1 MLSPLDIQIEKG
13 ARKMTTKDQ
22 ALQIIEVMTWNL
34 EQLKAYISGA
44 QIPEPPPEPEPPT
57 PDPTK
62 PTGLVRVTADSC
74 YLRYLDHK
82 NFGGGAVWGN
92 YPRRSDNPHRD
103 RFYSFRDDKILVYT
117 DGNIR
122 WGKFKG
128 AQRGDGGN
136 HGWKVCEGQYFR
148 NKVGEFVHLATGHPD
163 LYILCRDV
171 EKL

>member
-1 MLSPLDIQIEKG
+1 MATREEIKAAFHRIMDDLTLVADYIELDT
-13 ARKMTTKDQ
+13 M
-22 ALQIIEVMTWNL
+22 
-34 EQLKAYISGA
+34 
-44 QIPEPPPEPEPPT
+44 PEPPKPEPPT
-57 PDPTK
+57 PDPTR
-62 PTGLVRVTADSC
+62 PTALVRVIVDDC
-74 YLRYLDHK
+74 FLRELDHL
-82 NFGGGAVWGN
+82 NLSNAAVWCN
-92 YPRRSDNPHRD
+92 YPKRSDNPHRD
-103 RFYSFRDDKILVYT
+103 RFYAFWDEDIQVYI

-148 NKVGEFVHLATGHPD
+148 NKAGAFVHLATGHPD

>member
-1 MLSPLDIQIEKG
+1 
-13 ARKMTTKDQ
+13 MTTKEEVLDAITNIYVDLYDIDR
-22 ALQIIEVMTWNL
+22 ALAIVY
-34 EQLKAYISGA
+34 AHISGEP
-44 QIPEPPPEPEPPT
+44 IPEPPPEPEPPT

-62 PTGLVRVTADSC
+62 PTTLVRVTADSC

-82 NFGGGAVWGN
+82 NLGGGAVWGN

-103 RFYSFRDDKILVYT
+103 RFYAQWRDEIQVYT

-128 AQRGDGGN
+128 AVRGDGRN

-148 NKVGEFVHLATGHPD
+148 NKAGAFVHLATGHPD